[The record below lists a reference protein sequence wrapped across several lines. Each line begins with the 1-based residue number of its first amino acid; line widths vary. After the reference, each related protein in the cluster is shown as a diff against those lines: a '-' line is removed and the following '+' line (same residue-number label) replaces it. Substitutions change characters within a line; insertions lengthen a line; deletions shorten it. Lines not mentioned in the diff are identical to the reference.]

1 MEQYDVFNAH
11 RLHIEAKTEALADDE
26 EFKRIEEAGKKLRK
40 KGEIMKIIFAIL
52 FLFFLLVGNTVVIS
66 QERIDT
72 KPPDYVSSAKAFVDL
87 LANKDFSSAEEY
99 FDNTMKAAL
108 PEEKLK
114 GTWTTIIT
122 QAVAFKRQ
130 VGTRT
135 EEISGYKVVFVTCEF
150 EKASIDIK
158 VVLNQAKQVAGLFF
172 VPANTAGEYSPPGYV
187 KPNAFLEKE
196 VTVGEGEW
204 ALPGTLTVP
213 KEPGSYP
220 AVVLVH
226 GSGPNDRDETIGPN
240 KPFRDLAW
248 GLASQGI
255 AVLRYEKRTR
265 QYASKIGQLNGRFT
279 VKEETIDDALAAVA
293 LLRKTEVVDSKK
305 IFVLGHSLGGMLIPR
320 IGVRDAGIAGFVVM
334 AGWGATKPMEDTII
348 EQMTYIFSLEEK
360 ISDEEKKKL
369 EEVKQLV
376 TKIKNLKPS
385 DASSSISIM
394 GAPASYW
401 LDLRGYDPPDAA
413 KKLKQPLLI
422 LQGERDYQVTMV
434 DFQRWK
440 DALSSRRDVT
450 FKSYSKMNHLFI
462 EGNGRIAPTEYTI
475 AGHVGESV
483 IMDIA
488 AWIKRGRE

>member
-1 MEQYDVFNAH
+1 M
-11 RLHIEAKTEALADDE
+11 
-26 EFKRIEEAGKKLRK
+26 RIFTA
-40 KGEIMKIIFAIL
+40 
-52 FLFFLLVGNTVVIS
+52 FLLLFLLVGNTVVIS
-66 QERIDT
+66 QERIDA
-72 KPPDYVSSAKAFVDL
+72 KPPDLVSSAKAFVDL
-87 LANKDFSSAEEY
+87 LVNKDFSSAEGY
-99 FDNTMKAAL
+99 FHDTVKAAL

-114 GTWTTIIT
+114 GTWTSLIT
-122 QAVAFKRQ
+122 QAGAFKRQ

-135 EEISGYKVVFVTCEF
+135 EKISGYDVVFVTCEF
-150 EKASIDIK
+150 EKASVDIK
-158 VVLNQAKQVAGLFF
+158 VVFNQAKQVAGLFF
-172 VPANTAGEYSPPGYV
+172 VPANTAGEYSPPDYV

-196 VTVGEGEW
+196 VTVGTGEW

-220 AVVLVH
+220 AIVLVH

-265 QYASKIGQLNGRFT
+265 QYGSKIGQFKGQFT

-293 LLRKTEVVDSKK
+293 LLRKTEGVDAGR

-320 IGVRDAGIAGFVVM
+320 IGVRDKGIAGFIVL

-348 EQMTYIFSLEEK
+348 EQMTYIFSLEGK

-369 EEVKQLV
+369 EEVKQLAA
-376 TKIKNLKPS
+376 KIKNLKPS
-385 DASSSISIM
+385 DASSSANIL

-413 KKLKQPLLI
+413 KKLQQPLLI
-422 LQGERDYQVTMV
+422 LQGERDYQVTMA

-450 FKSYSKMNHLFI
+450 FKSYPKMNHLFI
-462 EGNGRIAPTEYTI
+462 EGNGRIAPAEYTI
-475 AGHVGESV
+475 TGHVAEAV
-483 IMDIA
+483 IVDIGT
-488 AWIKRGRE
+488 WIKR